1 MVTSARASPEQ
12 LEIRSHREPAPDEER
27 RAVARLRCGDLAAL
41 ELIYA
46 WHAPAL
52 YRLAYRLT
60 RSRHDAED
68 IVHDVFVGLAGAART
83 YRERGRLGG
92 WLRTHV
98 IHRTIDE
105 QRRALRRV
113 TSIHR
118 LRASAAE
125 GHYSSSDPIA
135 RDRIDAAIAALSPT
149 LRVVFILRAVDELP
163 HARIAALL
171 GISVPS
177 VEVRYFR
184 AVRALRKALR
194 TIR

>member
-1 MVTSARASPEQ
+1 VTPARSSTEQ
-12 LEIRSHREPAPDEER
+12 LEIRSHREPAPDDER
-27 RAVARLRCGDLAAL
+27 RAVERLRHGDLSAL
-41 ELIYA
+41 ELIYD
-46 WHAPAL
+46 WHADAL

-68 IVHDVFVGLAGAART
+68 IVHDVFVGLADAART

-98 IHRTIDE
+98 IHRAIDE
-105 QRRALRRV
+105 QRRARRRV

-118 LRASAAE
+118 LSVSAAE
-125 GHYSSSDPIA
+125 YQSASNDPIV
-135 RDRIDAAIAALSPT
+135 RERIDAAVAALSPN

-184 AVRALRKALR
+184 AVCALRKVLR